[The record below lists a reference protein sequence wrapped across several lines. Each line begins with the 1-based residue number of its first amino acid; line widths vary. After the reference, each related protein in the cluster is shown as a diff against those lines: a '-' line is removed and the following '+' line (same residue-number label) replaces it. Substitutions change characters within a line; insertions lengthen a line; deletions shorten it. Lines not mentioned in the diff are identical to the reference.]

1 MRGAATEGRA
11 VTREPD
17 DSQAPR
23 RGPEAAPAARPR
35 AWRAIPRGIW
45 ALGLVSLFMDS
56 SSELI
61 HALLPVFMVSVL
73 GASGLAVGLVEGA
86 AEATAAVTKVFS
98 GALSDFLGRR
108 KPLVVLGY
116 GLAAATKPI
125 FPLAG
130 SVAWVF
136 AARFLDRIGKGI
148 RGAPRDALIADIA
161 PPQLRGAS
169 YGLRQSLDTVG
180 AFLGPLAAVGL
191 MAALADD
198 IRAVFWV
205 AVLPA
210 LAAVAVLVFVVHE
223 PEATRPE
230 PRRGPP
236 IRWAELPRIGPGYWS
251 LMAVAAAI
259 NLARFSE
266 AFLVLRAARAGLP
279 LALVPLVLVLM
290 SLVYAVSAYPA
301 GLLSDR
307 FGRRAVVG
315 LGLAALIAADA
326 ALALAQGL
334 PVVLLGVA
342 LWGLHM
348 GLSQALLSAMVA
360 DSARAAL
367 RGTAFGLFNLLTGA
381 ALFAASLA
389 AGWLWDAYGPAAP
402 FYAGL
407 AVAVAALAGLFVAAR
422 RGPAAG

>member
-1 MRGAATEGRA
+1 MDRAARSAARETGLKTDPKDMRLPSAHRAAG
-11 VTREPD
+11 
-17 DSQAPR
+17 
-23 RGPEAAPAARPR
+23 PAAWP
-35 AWRAIPRGIW
+35 AVPRGVW
-45 ALGLVSLFMDS
+45 ALGLVSLCMDT

-73 GASGLAVGLVEGA
+73 GAGGLAVGLVEGV

-98 GALSDFLGRR
+98 GALSDYLGRR

-136 AARFLDRIGKGI
+136 AARFVDRVGKGI

-161 PPQLRGAS
+161 PPELRGAS

-180 AFLGPLAAVGL
+180 AFLGPLLAVAL
-191 MAALADD
+191 MAALANE

-210 LAAVAVLVFVVHE
+210 LAAVAVLVFAVHE
-223 PEATRPE
+223 PEATRPAR
-230 PRRGPP
+230 RRGAPL
-236 IRWAELPRIGPGYWS
+236 RWAELPHIGPGYWS
-251 LMAVAAAI
+251 LMPVAATMS
-259 NLARFSE
+259 LARFSE
-266 AFLVLRAARAGLP
+266 AFLVLRAAQVGLP

-290 SLVYAVSAYPA
+290 SLVYALSAYPA
-301 GLLSDR
+301 GSLSDR

-315 LGLAALIAADA
+315 LGLLALVAADL

-334 PVVLLGVA
+334 AVVLLGVA

-360 DSARAAL
+360 DSARVEL

-381 ALFAASLA
+381 ALLLASLA

-407 AVAVAALAGLFVAAR
+407 AVAVVALLALIAVAR
-422 RGPAAG
+422 RGPGAD